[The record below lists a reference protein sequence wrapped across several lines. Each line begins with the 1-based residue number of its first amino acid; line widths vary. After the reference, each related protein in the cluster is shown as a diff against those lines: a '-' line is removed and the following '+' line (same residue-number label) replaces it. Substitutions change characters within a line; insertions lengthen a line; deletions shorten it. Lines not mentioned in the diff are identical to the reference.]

1 MSVGRQSPASLGWIS
16 GAAHSGQTSGWGKRF
31 ASGQPSSSA
40 ASVVVSRRR
49 MRASKS
55 SSIAS
60 RCYPDTVGLMRGEQ
74 QKRLHGS
81 PTREGAIVGPL
92 VLVVVHG
99 SVVPPVADTAE

>member
-1 MSVGRQSPASLGWIS
+1 
-16 GAAHSGQTSGWGKRF
+16 
-31 ASGQPSSSA
+31 
-40 ASVVVSRRR
+40 

-60 RCYPDTVGLMRGEQ
+60 RCYPDTVGLMRAR

-92 VLVVVHG
+92 VLVVVRG
-99 SVVPPVADTAE
+99 SVVPPVADTAEQQQDEQNDEQNPEPAH

>member
-1 MSVGRQSPASLGWIS
+1 
-16 GAAHSGQTSGWGKRF
+16 
-31 ASGQPSSSA
+31 
-40 ASVVVSRRR
+40 

-60 RCYPDTVGLMRGEQ
+60 RCYPDTVELMRGEQ

-92 VLVVVHG
+92 VLVVVRD
-99 SVVPPVADTAE
+99 SVVPPVADTAEQQQDEQNDEQNPEPAH